1 MKVLCFFK
9 RNGKYYLGAADNY
22 EGRYSTCLAISD
34 NIYGRIRSAMK
45 EFLVGVARDI
55 LEIKK
60 DIGGVAILV
69 MTLNHISEKK

>member
-1 MKVLCFFK
+1 MKEGIQPALP
-9 RNGKYYLGAADNY
+9 YL
-22 EGRYSTCLAISD
+22 I
-34 NIYGRIRSAMK
+34 IFMVRIRSAMK

-60 DIGGVAILV
+60 DNGGVAILV